1 MSSSARTGAAP
12 PPASPAVVPAPT
24 RAATRADVARYA
36 GVSTAVVSYVVN
48 GGPRRV
54 APETAARVRAAIEAL
69 AYSPNVAARSL
80 RRGSS
85 EMIGLVVPDIA
96 NPYFGELARAVEVVA
111 AEHGLLVTLGSSQA
125 SEHVERDLMAEL
137 WSRNVDGLLVSTVR
151 PPDLLPP
158 PPRGHRP
165 TVLVNASRPYPGYS
179 AIGADSRRGAYE
191 VVDHLIAVH
200 GHTSVALVIGQST
213 ERLPEPREGGFAD
226 AFAAHGLPPGPVV
239 RTVFS
244 RTGGYD
250 ATRQV
255 LSWRHRPTAVFLS
268 SDEQASGA
276 YRAVREAGLECPD
289 DIALVAYDG
298 TSQSEYCWPPLTVS
312 RQPVTVMARA
322 ALETVLGLGP
332 RPVHQEFPTELVVR
346 RSCGC
351 AGPPTPSR

>member
-1 MSSSARTGAAP
+1 MSSPAGTAP
-12 PPASPAVVPAPT
+12 VA
-24 RAATRADVARYA
+24 RAATRADVARHA

-54 APETAARVRAAIEAL
+54 APGTEARVRAAIASL
-69 AYSPNVAARSL
+69 HYTPNVAARAL
-80 RRGSS
+80 RKGSS
-85 EMIGLVVPDIA
+85 EMVGLVVPDIG
-96 NPYFGELARAVEVVA
+96 NPYFAELARAVELVA
-111 AEHGLLVTLGSSQA
+111 AEHGLLVTLASSGSR
-125 SEHVERDLMAEL
+125 EDVERELMAEL
-137 WSRNVDGLLVSTVR
+137 SSRNVDGLLVSTVR
-151 PPDLLPP
+151 PPALLPP
-158 PPRGHRP
+158 PPPGHRP
-165 TVLVNASRPYPGYS
+165 TVLVNVSRPYPGY
-179 AIGADSRRGAYE
+179 AGVGADSHQGAYD

-200 GHTSVALVIGQST
+200 GHTSVALVIGAST

-244 RTGGYD
+244 RTGGYE

-255 LSWRHRPTAVFLS
+255 LSWRHRPSAIFLS

-298 TSQSEYCWPPLTVS
+298 TSQSEFSWPPLTVS
-312 RQPVTVMARA
+312 RQPIAAMARA
-322 ALETVLGLGP
+322 ALETVLGLAPGP
-332 RPVHQEFPTELVVR
+332 EHQEFPTELVVR

-351 AGPPTPSR
+351 G